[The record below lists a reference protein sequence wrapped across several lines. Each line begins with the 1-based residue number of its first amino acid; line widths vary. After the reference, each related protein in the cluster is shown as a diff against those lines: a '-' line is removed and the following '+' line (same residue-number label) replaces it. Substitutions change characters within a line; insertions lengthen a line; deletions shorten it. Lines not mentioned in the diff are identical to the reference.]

1 MEEDRT
7 QALLEELVNETRSQ
21 NRRMKRISLFLGVLV
36 VVLLCTSVYLFLMI
50 SKLKPELDSLIAQ
63 SSTVMGKME
72 TVLTQLDEITGQLA
86 RADLEGVV
94 EKLNGIDL
102 ETLNGS
108 IESLYKI
115 VEPLSRLF
123 SR

>member
-36 VVLLCTSVYLFLMI
+36 AVLLCTSVYLFLMI

>member
-72 TVLTQLDEITGQLA
+72 TVLTQLDEITAQLA